1 MQVLNIHYDKW
12 LTTHFT
18 NAVHPAIQDCLRS
31 YAVSK
36 NLLNDHKH
44 KITSYIQL
52 LTTYHNIYKAHE

>member
-18 NAVHPAIQDCLRS
+18 NAVHHAIQDCLRS

-36 NLLNDHKH
+36 NLLNDH
-44 KITSYIQL
+44 
-52 LTTYHNIYKAHE
+52 NINYKLYTATDHIP

>member
-36 NLLNDHKH
+36 NLLNDHNIKLQV
-44 KITSYIQL
+44 IYSY
-52 LTTYHNIYKAHE
+52 